1 MTHSPCNP
9 MTSLVITQAHSRR
22 EQNDFVAL
30 PRRIYCGLTGF
41 EPSLD
46 MVQRGIID
54 RKANPFFHH
63 GDAEYWLARRG
74 DQIVGRISAQL
85 DQLDAQQDR
94 PTTGHFGNLAAAD
107 DAEAVAALL
116 QTAEDWL
123 RARGVVEVTG
133 PFNLSI
139 NGESGLLVAGHEER
153 NMFLIPWD
161 PPYLPR
167 LLEQAGYVKAR
178 DLFSYH
184 HDNLDQPIRQ
194 VRRVRDIFD
203 AQSISM
209 RYADLKQLNTE
220 LDAVCEVF
228 NDAWRNNWGFVP
240 FQIDEL
246 RHMAKELRPFLHK
259 QCLSM
264 VEVDG
269 KLAAFALGLPNLQE
283 MFHGLDGRLFPFGWM
298 RLLKRW
304 LQFRFISGRILL
316 MGVHSKYQ
324 KTAMG
329 AGLALLAIDNMR
341 AGAAGFGMRS
351 AELGWVLDDNEPML
365 KMLDRL
371 GARHSKTHRVYRTAL
386 CDADRP
392 HSS

>member
-1 MTHSPCNP
+1 MTCSPSNSSAP
-9 MTSLVITQAHSRR
+9 LAITQVRSRR
-22 EQNDFVAL
+22 ERNDFVAV
-30 PRRIYCGLTGF
+30 PRRIYRGLNGF
-41 EPSLD
+41 EPTLD

-54 RKANPFFHH
+54 RKTNPFFHH
-63 GDAEYWLARRG
+63 AGAEFWLARRG
-74 DQIVGRISAQL
+74 NQIVGRISAQL
-85 DQLDAQQDR
+85 DRLDAHQGR
-94 PTTGHFGNLAAAD
+94 PATGHFGNAAMTD

-123 RARGVVEVTG
+123 KARAVSEVTG

-139 NGESGLLVAGHEER
+139 NGESGLLVEGHEER
-153 NMFLIPWD
+153 NMFLVPWD
-161 PPYLPR
+161 PPYLPG
-167 LLEQAGYVKAR
+167 LFDQAGYVKAR

-184 HDNLDQPIRQ
+184 YDNLDQPIRQ
-194 VRRVRDIFD
+194 ARRILDILD

-209 RYADLKQLNTE
+209 RYANLKQLDTE

-246 RHMAKELRPFLHK
+246 RYMAKELRPFLHN

-283 MFHGLDGRLFPFGWM
+283 MFHGLDGQLLPFGWG

-304 LQFRFISGRILL
+304 LQFRFISGRVLL

-329 AGLALLAIDNMR
+329 AGLALLAIDHMR
-341 AGAAGFGMRS
+341 AGAAGMGMQA

-365 KMLDRL
+365 KMLGRL
-371 GARHSKTHRVYRTAL
+371 GARHYKTHRVYRKAL
-386 CDADRP
+386 PRTG
-392 HSS
+392 